1 MRRFRLFLIACTIG
15 WLALLFVASG
25 LVSAQTEPTAVPIVL
40 PTLTGQATSG
50 VAASPSPTRGVP
62 QLGATS
68 TGAGVVVEVRDKV
81 VPGNV
86 RQAPS
91 TDAEIIGTIK
101 PGSFYPVLSKSGKW
115 LQILFGRPTP
125 ETTGWVFDEIV
136 TVTGD
141 LKSIKEN
148 GSAPTAN
155 VPTVEAQKTETAA
168 AQSVEG
174 TPGGFA
180 SATSARGS
188 ATGVFIRTQT
198 GAVNEPTLGGP
209 RPTFTMPPPFAEA
222 TLSPRSSVAAAGGLP
237 PIVPILGLAVVGL
250 LGLMISSLRRL

>member
-1 MRRFRLFLIACTIG
+1 MKNNRPFLIACGVG
-15 WLALLFVASG
+15 WIALLLAASS
-25 LVSAQTEPTAVPIVL
+25 LVNAQSEPTAVPVVM
-40 PTLTGQATSG
+40 PTRAGQATSSAE
-50 VAASPSPTRGVP
+50 VSPSPTRAVP

-91 TDAEIIGTIK
+91 TDAEIIGKIK
-101 PGSFYPVLSKSGKW
+101 PGNFYPVLSKSGKW
-115 LQILFGRPTP
+115 LQILFGTPTP

-136 TVTGD
+136 SVTGD

-180 SATSARGS
+180 SATSARAS
-188 ATGVFIRTQT
+188 ATGLFIRTQT